1 MLLGIDHLVVVVAD
15 LAAASSDYSELGF
28 AVVPGGRHPIG
39 SSNSLSAFAD
49 ESYIELIA
57 CDAAAQ
63 HPWKDSLAAGGGIVD
78 YCMQTDD
85 LDADAARFRKAGV
98 AMQDTYPLTRVR
110 PDGFRLEWLLAV
122 PAHPGAG
129 PFLIK
134 DITPREQRVPSQC
147 DHANGA
153 NGIANL
159 VIAARALASTRE
171 FFEAVTESSGREIL
185 RGELDAQGFSFQIGR
200 HSIQVLAPRTPS
212 SALTQAVR
220 DRPLS
225 VYRAELSSKIAR
237 PSLDLSKTHSAC
249 LSLLGS

>member
-15 LAAASSDYSELGF
+15 LAAASSDYSKLGF

-39 SSNSLSAFAD
+39 SSNSLIAFAD
-49 ESYIELIA
+49 KSYIELIA
-57 CDAAAQ
+57 FDAAAQ

-147 DHANGA
+147 DHTNGA
-153 NGIANL
+153 IGIANL
-159 VIAARALASTRE
+159 VIAARDLASSRAL
-171 FFEAVTESSGREIL
+171 FAALTESIGREIL
-185 RGELDAQGFSFQIGR
+185 REELNAQGFSFQIGT
-200 HSIQVLAPRTPS
+200 HSIQVLAPHSPS
-212 SALTQAVR
+212 SPLTQAVGN
-220 DRPLS
+220 RPRS
-225 VYRAELSSKIAR
+225 VYMAELSSKLAR
-237 PSLDLSKTHSAC
+237 PSLDLSKTHSAR
-249 LSLLGS
+249 LSLVGS